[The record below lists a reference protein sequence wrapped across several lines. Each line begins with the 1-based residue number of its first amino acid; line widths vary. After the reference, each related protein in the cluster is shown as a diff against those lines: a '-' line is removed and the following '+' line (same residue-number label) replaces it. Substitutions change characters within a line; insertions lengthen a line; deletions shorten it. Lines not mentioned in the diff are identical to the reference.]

1 MSGILSVPDRGGKTG
16 GFIAMYLLHTINRK
30 PKSGYEILSEIKEKC
45 EGKWTPSKGTVYPL
59 LAHLSSEGMLSA
71 RTVGKR
77 SKNIFEITPE
87 GKKFLFQMRKEG
99 AVRRERMMKLRVLFS
114 DMMGEEKAEILNLL
128 FELERNAT
136 AKTGKSQPK
145 TVKILKKCLSELEKT
160 E

>member
-1 MSGILSVPDRGGKTG
+1 
-16 GFIAMYLLHTINRK
+16 
-30 PKSGYEILSEIKEKC
+30 
-45 EGKWTPSKGTVYPL
+45 
-59 LAHLSSEGMLSA
+59 
-71 RTVGKR
+71 
-77 SKNIFEITPE
+77 
-87 GKKFLFQMRKEG
+87 
-99 AVRRERMMKLRVLFS
+99 MMKLRVLFS